1 MARVLVIDDDP
12 AIRKS
17 LAILLAH
24 DGYEVL
30 TAESG
35 NEGIDIHKKQAVDLI
50 ITDIIMPGKNG
61 IETIVQFRCDYPDV
75 KIIAISGGGM
85 LVPEEYLTMAGAVG
99 ADKTI
104 TKPFEMSDLREAV
117 TNLLEE

>member
-1 MARVLVIDDDP
+1 MARILVIDDDK
-12 AIRKS
+12 AIRRS
-17 LAILLAH
+17 LSILLEQ
-24 DGYEVL
+24 DGHQVL
-30 TAESG
+30 TAENG
-35 NEGIDIHKKQAVDLI
+35 REGIDIHKQNAVDLI
-50 ITDIIMPGKNG
+50 ITDIIMPDKNG

-104 TKPFEMSDLREAV
+104 TKPFEMVELKNAIQE
-117 TNLLEE
+117 LLAE